1 MLHFGVVSIL
11 SFWERMLGQCG
22 RRIEMIAEPKFKA
35 HQDDNDREC
44 PFRKPHPALGQR
56 RLALASL

>member
-1 MLHFGVVSIL
+1 
-11 SFWERMLGQCG
+11 
-22 RRIEMIAEPKFKA
+22 MIAEPKFKA
-35 HQDDNDREC
+35 HQDDNDRDNRERWHQREALDEC